1 MQCILGIDLSTQPC
15 ELTLS
20 QIEGSQIEVLSRTTV
35 RLPFFADKQALR
47 SAEVLS
53 ALSAKPAAASVAVG
67 QEATPDGPAEQ
78 DGDASEQLRELV
90 RQTVLDLR
98 DAIRSFEPVWTA
110 SAVILPQDDFLS
122 LNLDL
127 PFGDA
132 KNLDRIVD
140 LEVQDVVPFELESFF
155 VQYSSLGS
163 AETPAAPSTPTTD
176 GKQYDVHIG
185 ILPRV
190 VVQNSL
196 EICKKAGIEPNV
208 LTVPSSAIAAAYNL
222 ARDYFVGNSAVIYN
236 RGDEYCISI
245 FINGEVRVERAVY
258 ASQILSALPSG
269 KREESLQQIF
279 TALKLIMASA
289 ERRYNARIEKVY
301 LLGREVKAS
310 NAGQLFGRPLE
321 GLAFKDLFS
330 AGEVSTGISPLTA
343 VFAKDEAATV
353 PLSNFR
359 SREFSFTPRIS
370 EFLRALAGTRRH
382 AVRALGA
389 VAVAALVVYL
399 SREYMLRSSE
409 AALVEQVKRVIPGFS
424 AGTGSVREG
433 LMKAE
438 SKLAEELGAFG
449 SRSKFSPADSFIEI
463 LKSIP
468 QSGEIAVNSI
478 RVSGVRLQLT
488 GSGGDLSAIERFKK
502 TLEGK
507 QDVFSKVDLKT
518 SPAGGRFNFSFD
530 VGMVQ

>member
-1 MQCILGIDLSTQPC
+1 
-15 ELTLS
+15 
-20 QIEGSQIEVLSRTTV
+20 
-35 RLPFFADKQALR
+35 
-47 SAEVLS
+47 
-53 ALSAKPAAASVAVG
+53 
-67 QEATPDGPAEQ
+67 
-78 DGDASEQLRELV
+78 
-90 RQTVLDLR
+90 
-98 DAIRSFEPVWTA
+98 
-110 SAVILPQDDFLS
+110 
-122 LNLDL
+122 
-127 PFGDA
+127 
-132 KNLDRIVD
+132 
-140 LEVQDVVPFELESFF
+140 VPFELESFF

>member
-1 MQCILGIDLSTQPC
+1 
-15 ELTLS
+15 
-20 QIEGSQIEVLSRTTV
+20 V
-35 RLPFFADKQALR
+35 RLPLFADKQALR
-47 SAEVLS
+47 SSEVLA
-53 ALSAKPAAASVAVG
+53 ALAAKAEAANIAVG
-67 QEATPDGPAEQ
+67 QDGSAEASAGEDSAAQ
-78 DGDASEQLRELV
+78 QQFIELV

-98 DAIRSFEPVWTA
+98 EAIQSFEPLWTS

-127 PFGDA
+127 PFGDP

-163 AETPAAPSTPTTD
+163 SELASTPSQPAAE

-190 VVQNSL
+190 VVQNTL
-196 EICKKAGIEPNV
+196 EICKKAGIEPNI
-208 LTVPSSAIAAAYNL
+208 LTVPSSAIAAAYNV
-222 ARDYFVGNSAVIYN
+222 ARDQFVGNSAVIYN
-236 RGDEYCISI
+236 RGEEYCISI
-245 FINGEVRVERAVY
+245 FINGEPRVERAVY
-258 ASQILSALPSG
+258 ASQILSALPSA

-289 ERRYNARIEKVY
+289 ERRYKTRIEKVY
-301 LLGREVKAS
+301 LLGREVKAA
-310 NAGQLFGRPLE
+310 NATQLFGRPLE
-321 GLAFKDLFS
+321 GLAFKDLFA
-330 AGEVSTGISPLTA
+330 AGEVSTGIAPLA
-343 VFAKDEAATV
+343 AIFAKDEGAAT

-370 EFLRALAGTRRH
+370 EFVRALAGTRKH
-382 AVRALGA
+382 ALRALGA
-389 VAVAALVVYL
+389 VAVSALIVYL

-409 AALVEQVKRVIPGFS
+409 AALIEQVKRVIPGFS
-424 AGTGSVREG
+424 VGSGTVREG

-438 SKLAEELGAFG
+438 GKLAEELGAFG

-468 QSGEIAVNSI
+468 QSGEISVNSI

-507 QDVFSKVDLKT
+507 RDVFSKVDLKT

-530 VGMVQ
+530 IGMVQ